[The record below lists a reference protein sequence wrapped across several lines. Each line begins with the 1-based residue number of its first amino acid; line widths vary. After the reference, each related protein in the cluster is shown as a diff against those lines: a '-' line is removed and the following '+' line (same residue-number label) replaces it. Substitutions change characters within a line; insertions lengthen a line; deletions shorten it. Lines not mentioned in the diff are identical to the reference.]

1 MYALSAG
8 RTESCLLDEK
18 PVRLAVYRP
27 HLAAAEDNPIISFCG
42 PMSEE
47 GGNAKKKMADLFTE
61 SMREFRNIRTIT
73 ACGLFAALALIL
85 NSFTVQIGN
94 YLKIGV
100 SGLPNEMVDVL
111 FGPAVGSLFAAAM
124 DILKLLLYPTGAW
137 IPGLTLNCLLAGLI
151 YGFFLYRKPTNF
163 WRILAAE
170 LTVALLVNVLLGTF
184 WLSQVY
190 GKAFMVMLPARL
202 IKNVIKAPVD
212 SIILY
217 LVMTVL
223 ERAGVFRMLKFF
235 RPGKSGVWRQEKI
248 SGFDKK

>member
-27 HLAAAEDNPIISFCG
+27 HLAAAEDNSIISFCG
-42 PMSEE
+42 PMSVE
-47 GGNAKKKMADLFTE
+47 GGNAMKKMAALFTE

-111 FGPAVGSLFAAAM
+111 SL
-124 DILKLLLYPTGAW
+124 IHISEPT
-137 IPGLTLNCLLAGLI
+137 
-151 YGFFLYRKPTNF
+151 
-163 WRILAAE
+163 
-170 LTVALLVNVLLGTF
+170 
-184 WLSQVY
+184 
-190 GKAFMVMLPARL
+190 
-202 IKNVIKAPVD
+202 
-212 SIILY
+212 
-217 LVMTVL
+217 
-223 ERAGVFRMLKFF
+223 
-235 RPGKSGVWRQEKI
+235 RP
-248 SGFDKK
+248 